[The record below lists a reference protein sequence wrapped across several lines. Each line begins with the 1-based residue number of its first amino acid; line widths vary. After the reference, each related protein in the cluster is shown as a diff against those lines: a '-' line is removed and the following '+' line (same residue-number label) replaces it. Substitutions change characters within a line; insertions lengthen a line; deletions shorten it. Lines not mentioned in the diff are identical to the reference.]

1 MIDTGGIEGCLAV
14 VVIAAADIPLCS
26 LVCAS
31 VEIVSGNSIRCWDK
45 STKAAGDVLIHGI
58 ALLASGGDYSS
69 WLLVGRSIPCIR
81 NQPLKLFVLMSEISK
96 VQR

>member
-14 VVIAAADIPLCS
+14 VVVVVAAAVIPLCS

-45 STKAAGDVLIHGI
+45 STKAAGDV
-58 ALLASGGDYSS
+58 
-69 WLLVGRSIPCIR
+69 
-81 NQPLKLFVLMSEISK
+81 
-96 VQR
+96 